1 LSHSNNVSGNM
12 TNSELMNTSSNNYV
26 TSKRGY
32 NFDGHLGGLNSE
44 KSNMNDEEYEENM
57 NDEDYDEEFDEDG
70 R

>member
-1 LSHSNNVSGNM
+1 
-12 TNSELMNTSSNNYV
+12 MNTSSNNYV